1 MITQGIEDD
10 PNSYVEGIPCKKS
23 LHFHKMFTEAWR
35 QECVFSPRCPRCNWR
50 VPCRLRV
57 PYRSRLV
64 PCTDPAEPDR
74 GPPCLPPRASTLTGP
89 GCKICKQVPVCKH
102 VGGFS
107 MNTSFRKPFSLTQWK
122 MPMVKSLKNRPTK
135 VHQRGCIYMQC
146 ASTAEQRAP
155 R

>member
-1 MITQGIEDD
+1 MQEVTSFSQDVHRIA
-10 PNSYVEGIPCKKS
+10 
-23 LHFHKMFTEAWR
+23 EAG
-35 QECVFSPRCPRCNWR
+35 VR
-50 VPCRLRV
+50 VPPAVSSVQLACAVPASCAVPIPPTVGLR
-57 PYRSRLV
+57 
-64 PCTDPAEPDR
+64 TDPAEPDR

-107 MNTSFRKPFSLTQWK
+107 MNTSFKKPFSLTQWK